1 MLKNLS
7 EKIGAKF
14 PVICCGY
21 FMVKMAHLG
30 YAFSEFFKPGASQV
44 KCQSLQQKDKKRR
57 KGKAKKYMYV
67 TFSKFLFLSMP
78 KQKCHSGKKGILS
91 CCKLQCNTFLSRLE
105 LIWSISSLKIS
116 KMSKKCVFGKEL

>member
-7 EKIGAKF
+7 EKLGAKF

-44 KCQSLQQKDKKRR
+44 KCQSFLVFELLTSETIYSQFPEYLSHIIRYILILEQNFLR
-57 KGKAKKYMYV
+57 
-67 TFSKFLFLSMP
+67 FSLEK
-78 KQKCHSGKKGILS
+78 SGMI
-91 CCKLQCNTFLSRLE
+91 
-105 LIWSISSLKIS
+105 
-116 KMSKKCVFGKEL
+116 